1 MRMTG
6 RILWQSAILLA
17 LTAAA
22 GALTWKFHPERPE
35 LYLVAEAAPEGEI
48 SIQDVLERQ
57 KKDGVIWLDARQ
69 ESEYRKGHIPGALLL
84 NEYDY
89 ENQLMA
95 SFEKITSAAD
105 TIPVV
110 IYCDGQK
117 CAASHAI
124 RQRLEESKAL
134 GDRELLV
141 LHGGFPAW
149 LAGEYPVEKP

>member
-1 MRMTG
+1 MMTG
-6 RILWQSAILLA
+6 RILWQSAVLLA

-22 GALTWKFHPERPE
+22 GALTWQFHPERPE
-35 LYLVAEAAPEGEI
+35 LYLIAEAPPEGEI
-48 SIQDVLERQ
+48 SLLEALSRQ

-69 ESEYRKGHIPGALLL
+69 ESEYHKGHIPGALLL

-89 ENQLMA
+89 ENLLVS
-95 SFEKITSAAD
+95 SFEKITQAPDQS
-105 TIPVV
+105 PVI

-117 CAASHAI
+117 CAASHAV
-124 RQRLEESKAL
+124 RQRLDESKAL

-149 LAGEYPVEKP
+149 QSGEYPVEKP